1 MFNFNEDV
9 PVNRE
14 EKKLKRARENCR
26 GISNERSHAVQLYE
40 RNTVVSDRQL
50 EIEHKSSSQICNEFR
65 APSFTA

>member
-9 PVNRE
+9 PVNQE

-40 RNTVVSDRQL
+40 RNTVVS
-50 EIEHKSSSQICNEFR
+50 ESFFEKSHLSKQIFSN
-65 APSFTA
+65 ASLYKT